1 MRLTSSDIGAWL
13 VTCNPREFAEMLPRL
28 RAGERVDGWCVRP
41 TYRLD
46 LVAPDQPALLLVS
59 GPRGATPE
67 PGIWMRGRMTGE
79 LDHGG
84 HRPRAGLDLA
94 LLDAPLP
101 REVLRADPRTAR
113 MEVLRSAQTSNPSV
127 VLPGEWAAIED
138 LLAGGAIRAAAG
150 PGGSRRA

>member
-46 LVAPDQPALLLVS
+46 LIAPDQPALLLVS

-84 HRPRAGLDLA
+84 HRPRAGLALA

-127 VLPGEWAAIED
+127 VLPAEWAAIEG
-138 LLAGGAIRAAAG
+138 LLAGGVVGAPAG